1 MQNVFNCP
9 PRLDG
14 HSEEVLRASDPA
26 LSWLRQVGIAVEK
39 DSRLDEGNFLAE
51 LQRRFLNKL
60 RAQAATASASPLSAE
75 CAKLSAENAKLKSE
89 VATLKREVATL
100 NRLLDGAR
108 EHADK
113 LEARLKRPRPE
124 PKPKPQQS
132 VDEEMAQKLSA
143 LRRKNNE
150 LRRRLHTVAHE
161 SKTTALLKP
170 GDRKKILAGVHPD
183 GVLDPATAQRLN
195 IASQI
200 IGELFQSGR
209 LKEIEIEN

>member
-1 MQNVFNCP
+1 MEVTLEFRYNVNRSMKRGRP
-9 PRLDG
+9 PIG
-14 HSEEVLRASDPA
+14 TQAMST
-26 LSWLRQVGIAVEK
+26 
-39 DSRLDEGNFLAE
+39 AE
-51 LQRRFLNKL
+51 RQRRFLDRI
-60 RAQAATASASPLSAE
+60 RATGTATSLSE
-75 CAKLSAENAKLKSE
+75 LQAENAKLKSE
-89 VATLKREVATL
+89 VAKLTAQYAKLEAEHAKPKNEPSNADLKR
-100 NRLLDGAR
+100 LLAGAYQHI
-108 EHADK
+108 EK

-150 LRRRLHTVAHE
+150 LRRRLHSIVHE